1 MEDSYLIDVEKKTT
15 TIPLFP
21 LNAVMFP
28 NMIMSMSIFEDKY
41 KTLVNRCLE
50 SQSTFGIILIKSGSE
65 VGGSSI
71 TYEVGT
77 EIEIVEHEKY
87 DDGKYRLLV
96 KGTKRFKVM
105 RLDYREDYLSA
116 KVNYVEDDEN
126 QIVDSGVILEATSLF
141 RDYMRY
147 LVTLNPGLEF
157 KINNDDLLKTSYLIG
172 QYLQIPPKIKQQL
185 LEFNLVEDRLLKE
198 IEILRSFVPNKSN
211 SGYLA

>member
-1 MEDSYLIDVEKKTT
+1 LIDVEKKTT

-147 LVTLNPGLEF
+147 LVALNPGLEF

-198 IEILRSFVPNKSN
+198 IEILRSFVPTKSN

>member
-1 MEDSYLIDVEKKTT
+1 MIDVEKKTT

-147 LVTLNPGLEF
+147 LVALNPGLEF

-198 IEILRSFVPNKSN
+198 IEILRSFVPTKSN

>member
-1 MEDSYLIDVEKKTT
+1 VEDSYLIDVEKKTT

-96 KGTKRFKVM
+96 KGTKRF
-105 RLDYREDYLSA
+105 
-116 KVNYVEDDEN
+116 
-126 QIVDSGVILEATSLF
+126 
-141 RDYMRY
+141 
-147 LVTLNPGLEF
+147 
-157 KINNDDLLKTSYLIG
+157 
-172 QYLQIPPKIKQQL
+172 
-185 LEFNLVEDRLLKE
+185 
-198 IEILRSFVPNKSN
+198 
-211 SGYLA
+211 